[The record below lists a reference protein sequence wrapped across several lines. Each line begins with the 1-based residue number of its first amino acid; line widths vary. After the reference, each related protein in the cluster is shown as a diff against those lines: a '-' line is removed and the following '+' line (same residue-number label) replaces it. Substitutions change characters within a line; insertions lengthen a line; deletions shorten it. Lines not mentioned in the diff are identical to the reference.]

1 MGLDA
6 GKHVFWG
13 LRTTKA
19 QTNLRIR
26 SLISAF
32 FIRLLESI
40 RSRLATSQLSIF
52 YPVSVAEQAGLNFT
66 LTETPNTVFFRVST
80 HMFDFVLK
88 RSIKSIFFF
97 GKFAMGL
104 QFMVDSCAD
113 PESFVRGGPTLTTF
127 LLFLV

>member
-26 SLISAF
+26 SMISAF

-66 LTETPNTVFFRVST
+66 LTETPNTVFFFRVST

-97 GKFAMGL
+97 ANSQWGFNL
-104 QFMVDSCAD
+104 W
-113 PESFVRGGPTLTTF
+113 LTHARIQRV
-127 LLFLV
+127 LSEEAQL